1 MFSRFKSYLFQSM
14 AGWIYHARTRMDKA
28 SARLAHGV
36 HVKLAILHD
45 TALHSV
51 RGCLRVCSRV
61 CSYKHHQN
69 SSNMCEIP
77 QLLCNHV
84 QPINDKW
91 THVNTTSFHGRKKW
105 RHYVTLC
112 SCHKGY
118 NHKLQSSH
126 GKKAGLL
133 ASNRAITFAL
143 TRRSYFLGNSIHVQV
158 QILVVVCQWCL
169 MIQDWWPMNPQV
181 YKHHIYKY
189 NHILHSSSNM
199 QVYMNTWAMTSR
211 SSV

>member
-1 MFSRFKSYLFQSM
+1 MRAPGWTRRLQGWRMVCTWNLRFCMIRLYIVS
-14 AGWIYHARTRMDKA
+14 AGVCA
-28 SARLAHGV
+28 SARACAHTNII
-36 HVKLAILHD
+36 KI
-45 TALHSV
+45 
-51 RGCLRVCSRV
+51 
-61 CSYKHHQN
+61 HQT
-69 SSNMCEIP
+69 CAKFL
-77 QLLCNHV
+77 LLCNHV